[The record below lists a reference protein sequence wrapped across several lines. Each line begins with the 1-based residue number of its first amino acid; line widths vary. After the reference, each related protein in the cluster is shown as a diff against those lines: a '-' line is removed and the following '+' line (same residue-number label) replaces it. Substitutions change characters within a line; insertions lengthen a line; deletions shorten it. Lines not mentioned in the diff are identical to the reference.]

1 MKGRAV
7 SRSWPPS
14 PVCGNLA
21 YKSPLSACKE
31 LDNFGYCTPDWR
43 HQLKTRAAVYAV
55 LLAATG
61 VAAGGCAVVQERT
74 IGESIDDTSAGTQI
88 ETVLFANGGVSK
100 FGEVDVEV
108 ADRLALLVG
117 RVPTEA
123 DRAEAERL
131 AWTISAIDEVANE
144 LVVANR
150 DFVRD
155 INDPWIAARVRGRLL
170 GDSSIK
176 GVNYNIHVFDGTVY
190 LLGFAQNEEELR
202 AAAQHASV
210 IRGVKKVVSYVKL
223 RDRIVPPSQTA
234 QVPGAQPVSE
244 DEQAPAPVV
253 APERQP
259 TTRGNYSDPYAGA
272 EAQQPASNGPT
283 RLTGSP
289 LPPVE
294 GEFQ

>member
-1 MKGRAV
+1 MKAREAL
-7 SRSWPPS
+7 
-14 PVCGNLA
+14 C
-21 YKSPLSACKE
+21 
-31 LDNFGYCTPDWR
+31 
-43 HQLKTRAAVYAV
+43 AAI
-55 LLAATG
+55 LAATG
-61 VAAGGCAVVQERT
+61 LTVSGCAAVQERT
-74 IGESIDDTSAGTQI
+74 FGESIDDTSAGAQI
-88 ETVLFANGGVSK
+88 ETILFTNGGVSR

-123 DRAEAERL
+123 DRQEAERL
-131 AWTISAIDEVANE
+131 AWTVNAIDEVANE

-155 INDPWIAARVRGRLL
+155 INDPWIAARVRGRLV
-170 GDSSIK
+170 GDGNIK

-190 LLGFAQNEEELR
+190 LLGFAQSEQELR
-202 AAAQHASV
+202 AAAQHASIV
-210 IRGVKKVVSYVKL
+210 RGVKKVVSYVKL

-234 QVPGAQPVSE
+234 QAPNQPAPQPISE
-244 DEQAPAPVV
+244 EEQAPAPVL

-259 TTRGNYSDPYAGA
+259 TQRGAYGDPYADTA
-272 EAQQPASNGPT
+272 TQNPAATGRPT

-289 LPPVE
+289 LPPVQ

>member
-1 MKGRAV
+1 MKTSAGIAAALALTASAV
-7 SRSWPPS
+7 T
-14 PVCGNLA
+14 A
-21 YKSPLSACKE
+21 
-31 LDNFGYCTPDWR
+31 
-43 HQLKTRAAVYAV
+43 
-55 LLAATG
+55 
-61 VAAGGCAVVQERT
+61 GCAVVQERT
-74 IGESIDDTSAGTQI
+74 IGEAIDDTSAGTQI
-88 ETVLFANGGVSK
+88 EAVLFANGGVSK

-117 RVPTEA
+117 RVPTEE
-123 DRAEAERL
+123 DRQEAERL
-131 AWTISAIDEVANE
+131 AWTVTSVDEVANE

-170 GDSSIK
+170 GDSAIK

-190 LLGFAQNEEELR
+190 LLGFAQSEPELR

-210 IRGVKKVVSYVKL
+210 VRGVKKVVSYVKL

-234 QVPGAQPVSE
+234 QAPTAPPPQPITQE
-244 DEQAPAPVV
+244 EQLPAPVV

-259 TTRGNYSDPYAGA
+259 ATREGAYADPYADTGT
-272 EAQQPASNGPT
+272 QPTAASGQPT
-283 RLTGSP
+283 RLTGAP

>member
-1 MKGRAV
+1 MTSGAK
-7 SRSWPPS
+7 
-14 PVCGNLA
+14 
-21 YKSPLSACKE
+21 LSAI
-31 LDNFGYCTPDWR
+31 LLGVTAVFG
-43 HQLKTRAAVYAV
+43 VS
-55 LLAATG
+55 
-61 VAAGGCAVVQERT
+61 GCAVVQERT

-88 ETVLFANGGVSK
+88 EAVLFANGGVAK

-123 DRAEAERL
+123 DRIEAERL
-131 AWTISAIDEVANE
+131 AWTVNAIDEVANE

-170 GDSSIK
+170 GDGSIK

-190 LLGFAQNEEELR
+190 LLGFAQSEAELR
-202 AAAQHASV
+202 AAAQHASI

-223 RDRIVPPSQTA
+223 RDRIVPPSLSA
-234 QVPGAQPVSE
+234 QASPQPVAPAAQAHMAA

-253 APERQP
+253 APDQQP
-259 TTRGNYSDPYAGA
+259 TTRGGYTDPYASS
-272 EAQQPASNGPT
+272 QDRPTASGGPPT

>member
-1 MKGRAV
+1 MKPSPKVSAAILALTATLAV
-7 SRSWPPS
+7 S
-14 PVCGNLA
+14 
-21 YKSPLSACKE
+21 
-31 LDNFGYCTPDWR
+31 
-43 HQLKTRAAVYAV
+43 
-55 LLAATG
+55 
-61 VAAGGCAVVQERT
+61 GCAIVQERT
-74 IGESIDDTSAGTQI
+74 IGESLDDTSAGTQI

-123 DRAEAERL
+123 DRVEAERL
-131 AWTISAIDEVANE
+131 AWTVTAVDEVANE

-170 GDSSIK
+170 GDGAIK
-176 GVNYNIHVFDGTVY
+176 GINYNIHVFDGTVY
-190 LLGFAQNEEELR
+190 LLGFAQSEQELR

-210 IRGVKKVVSYVKL
+210 VRGVKKVVSYVKL
-223 RDRIVPPSQTA
+223 RDRIVPPVVSA
-234 QVPGAQPVSE
+234 QAPAQPAASTAAMTE
-244 DEQAPAPVV
+244 DEQTPAPVV
-253 APERQP
+253 APDRQP
-259 TTRGNYSDPYAGA
+259 TTRGAYGDPYASSQG
-272 EAQQPASNGPT
+272 QQPVASGQPT

>member
-1 MKGRAV
+1 MKPIRALSV
-7 SRSWPPS
+7 AM
-14 PVCGNLA
+14 LA
-21 YKSPLSACKE
+21 LTAG
-31 LDNFGYCTPDWR
+31 LG
-43 HQLKTRAAVYAV
+43 AA
-55 LLAATG
+55 
-61 VAAGGCAVVQERT
+61 GCAVVQERT

-88 ETVLFANGGVSK
+88 ETVLFTNGGVSK

-123 DRAEAERL
+123 DRVEAERL
-131 AWTISAIDEVANE
+131 AWTVNAIDEVANE

-170 GDSSIK
+170 GDGSIK

-190 LLGFAQNEEELR
+190 LLGFAQSEQELR
-202 AAAQHASV
+202 AAAQHASIV
-210 IRGVKKVVSYVKL
+210 RGVKKVVSYVKL
-223 RDRIVPPSQTA
+223 RDRIVPPSLSA
-234 QVPGAQPVSE
+234 QAPARDAAPAE

-253 APERQP
+253 APDRQP
-259 TTRGNYSDPYAGA
+259 TTRGAYSDPYAETQNSA
-272 EAQQPASNGPT
+272 PAASGQPT

-289 LPPVE
+289 LPPAS
-294 GEFQ
+294 GDFQ